1 MTAAPVEL
9 RAWSRRRW
17 WGAILLL
24 LAAQMGLVFWLGDR
38 SLTVPRKAATK
49 STVSLAPGLSGEL
62 LVLNDPTLFVWA
74 NRQGFSGAAWS
85 NIPSVNYR
93 LADRTEPP
101 RLLSLPVV
109 ELGAAFHRL
118 AQTNLASPFQI
129 ADKLEPRSSPADLFP
144 PTTSLIARST
154 VRVEGELAA
163 RRLLPVPEL
172 PSWPHADLMASSAVQ
187 VMVDEDGQTISATLL
202 SGSGHREADRYAL
215 DLTKRARFNSLRV
228 SGPDRLMES
237 AAPVTW
243 GKLIFDWHT
252 TPVPPTNAPPPNR

>member
-38 SLTVPRKAATK
+38 SLTAPRKAATK
-49 STVSLAPGLSGEL
+49 PTVLLAPGLSGEL
-62 LVLNDPTLFVWA
+62 LSLNDPTLFAWA

-85 NIPSVNYR
+85 KIPSVNYQ

-101 RLLSLPVV
+101 RLLPLPVV
-109 ELGAAFHRL
+109 ELGAVFHRL
-118 AQTNLASPFQI
+118 VQTNPASPFQI
-129 ADKLEPRSSPADLFP
+129 ADKLEPRSSPTDLFP
-144 PTTSLIARST
+144 PTTSLAARST

-163 RRLLPVPEL
+163 RRLLPVSEL
-172 PSWPHADLMASSAVQ
+172 PSWPHTDLLASSVVQ
-187 VMVDEDGQTISATLL
+187 VMVDGDGQTISATLL
-202 SGSGHREADRYAL
+202 SGSAHREADRYAL
-215 DLTKRARFNSLRV
+215 DLAKRARFNSLRV
-228 SGPDRLMES
+228 NGPDRLMEN
-237 AAPVTW
+237 AAPVSW

-252 TPVPPTNAPPPNR
+252 TPMPPTNAPPPSR